1 MGEDGADGGAFE
13 SDSACDRP
21 LSEVGFGKLFATFAR
36 LSLSGFGGVMP
47 WVYAAVVEKE
57 RWLDAREFAE
67 LLAVGS
73 ILPGANVSNFAAMLG
88 YRMRGARGALAA
100 LAGLLA
106 PAFVV
111 TLAAGVLYRRCGA
124 LPAIA
129 GALRGITAVAVGLLI
144 VTGGKLLRGQG
155 RRARVWL
162 FAAASFLAVGVLG
175 VSLAATLGV
184 LIPAALFVEWR
195 AQA

>member
-1 MGEDGADGGAFE
+1 MA
-13 SDSACDRP
+13 SDAPPPRSAVAAAR
-21 LSEVGFGKLFATFAR
+21 LFSTFAR

-67 LLAVGS
+67 LLAAGQ

-88 YRMRGARGALAA
+88 YRMRGSRGALAA

-106 PAFVV
+106 PGFLV
-111 TLAAGVLYRRCGA
+111 TLAAGVLYRRCGS

-129 GALRGITAVAVGLLI
+129 GALRGIAAVAAGLI
-144 VTGGKLLRGQG
+144 AVTGAKLLRGQG
-155 RRARVWL
+155 RKPRVWL
-162 FAAASFLAVGVLG
+162 FASASFLAVGVLG
-175 VSLAATLGV
+175 ISLALTLAV
-184 LIPAALFVEWR
+184 LIPTALFSEWR
-195 AQA
+195 AAA